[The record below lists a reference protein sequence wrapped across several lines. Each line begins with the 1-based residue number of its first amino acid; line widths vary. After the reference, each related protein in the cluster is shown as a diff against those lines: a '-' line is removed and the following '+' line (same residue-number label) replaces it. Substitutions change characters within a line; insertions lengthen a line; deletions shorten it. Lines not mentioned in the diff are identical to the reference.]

1 MRHYPKRSRVR
12 TVILIIAGV
21 CLLAFGI
28 AEGKALKLSVRDSVI
43 DIEAHDVPLAD
54 ILNAISAQTGLSLK
68 LGTPLTETVA
78 FDLKALSL
86 EEALK
91 CLLVNHNY
99 ALSYRKTNDNRFLP
113 EELRVVG
120 VGTSERTFP
129 VESRKAI
136 ADQVTP
142 PDEPYQRK
150 FDKTWFGQQFGR
162 ASTLSDQI
170 TARHFTE
177 DSLDRGILITGIAP
191 ESPLQKLGLRVG
203 DLIQNVDGK
212 AVRSAQ
218 EFLQILSSFEG
229 DQPMRI
235 ERAHGTI
242 TSPIYINLQ

>member
-1 MRHYPKRSRVR
+1 M
-12 TVILIIAGV
+12 VILLIAGV
-21 CLLAFGI
+21 FLLTFGI
-28 AEGKALKLSVRDSVI
+28 AEGKALKLNVRDSVI
-43 DIEAHDVPLAD
+43 DIEAHDVLLID

-68 LGTPLTETVA
+68 LGKPLTETVT
-78 FDLKALSL
+78 FDLKAVSL

-91 CLLVNHNY
+91 RLLVNQNY
-99 ALSYRKTNDNRFLP
+99 ALSYRKTKDDRFLP

-120 VGTSERTFP
+120 VGTQRTFA
-129 VESRKAI
+129 VESRRVI
-136 ADQVTP
+136 ADQVMP
-142 PDEPYQRK
+142 PDEPYQRR

-162 ASTLSDQI
+162 ASTLSAQI
-170 TARHFTE
+170 TATHFTE

-191 ESPLQKLGLRVG
+191 DSPLQKLGLRVG

-212 AVRSAQ
+212 AVSSAQ
-218 EFLQILSSFEG
+218 EFLQILSSFQG

>member
-1 MRHYPKRSRVR
+1 MRLYPKRSRVR
-12 TVILIIAGV
+12 TVILLVAGV
-21 CLLAFGI
+21 CLFAFGI

-78 FDLKALSL
+78 FDLKALAL

-136 ADQVTP
+136 TDQVTP

-218 EFLQILSSFEG
+218 ELLQILSSFEG

-235 ERAHGTI
+235 ERAHGTV

>member
-1 MRHYPKRSRVR
+1 M
-12 TVILIIAGV
+12 VILLIASV
-21 CLLAFGI
+21 FLLAFGI
-28 AEGKALKLSVRDSVI
+28 AEGKALKLNVRDSVI
-43 DIEAHDVPLAD
+43 DIEAHDVPLID

-68 LGTPLTETVA
+68 LGKPLTETVT
-78 FDLKALSL
+78 FDLKAVSL

-91 CLLVNHNY
+91 RLLVNQNY
-99 ALSYRKTNDNRFLP
+99 ALSYRKTKDDRFLP

-120 VGTSERTFP
+120 VGTSQRTFA

-150 FDKTWFGQQFGR
+150 FDKAWFGQQFGR

-203 DLIQNVDGK
+203 DFIQNVDGK
-212 AVRSAQ
+212 TVSSTQ
-218 EFLQILSSFEG
+218 EFLQILSSFQG
-229 DQPMRI
+229 GQPMRI